1 MQLKNDKTSVA
12 TYLYCHSIL
21 EDKVA
26 QAFSNLS
33 ERTQNSSLKPFLL
46 YISQDSKKHS
56 NILKGLSK
64 LISITD
70 IEREICRNSTSI
82 TYRKMITLAEDEQ
95 MNRKIIQ
102 DFEVSS
108 IAQKMSRLESFFA
121 EEYML
126 PIRLGILPIVVPQI
140 DLERFQMII
149 EWIIED
155 EKRHEAI
162 LRNIGNYFNTLDMK

>member
-1 MQLKNDKTSVA
+1 MQLKNDKVNMA
-12 TYLYCHSIL
+12 IYLYCHSIL

-26 QAFSNLS
+26 DAFSNLS
-33 ERTQNSSLKPFLL
+33 ERTNNSSLKPFLL

-56 NILKGLSK
+56 VILKGLSN
-64 LISITD
+64 LIGRID
-70 IEREICRNSTSI
+70 PDRDICRNSTSI

-95 MNRKIIQ
+95 MKRQILK
-102 DFEVSS
+102 DSEVPS

-121 EEYML
+121 EEYLL
-126 PIRLGILPIVVPQI
+126 PIRLGILPVVAPEI

-155 EKRHEAI
+155 EERHEAI
-162 LRNIGNYFNTLDMK
+162 LRNIGNYFNTSDMK